1 MAIAIGPKVNREQL
15 ILAVDAADLNS
26 YPQGGTTWFD
36 LGPSGLSATLVNSP
50 TFSTP
55 YGGGLQFNGTNSQ
68 ASISGFPFA
77 ISSQMTFNIWLEQTT
92 VHASFNPR
100 FFGKYED
107 VSNGYQFGGAG
118 VGFSQFVFRLDYT
131 GTQYSVRSAGA
142 IEFNKIYNTTIVF
155 NSGLA
160 FYINGALD
168 NSAIISSYLGAAS
181 SASKLSLGA
190 FNDTHYMNG
199 KIYAFNMY
207 NKAFTPSE
215 VKDLY
220 NTFKPRFK
228 LN

>member
-55 YGGGLQFNGTNSQ
+55 YGGGLQFNGTNTQ
-68 ASISGFPFA
+68 AIISGFPFPV
-77 ISSQMTFNIWLEQTT
+77 SSQMTFNIWFEQTT
-92 VHASFNPR
+92 SGTTVNPR
-100 FFGKYED
+100 FFSKYD
-107 VSNGYQFGGAG
+107 DLSNGYQFGGAG
-118 VGFSQFVFRLDYT
+118 ASWTEFMFRVDYLGIAYNMKTSASVVF
-131 GTQYSVRSAGA
+131 G
-142 IEFNKIYNTTIVF
+142 KIYNMTIVF
-155 NSGLA
+155 NSGLSVYENGSPGNTNNTGYFGA
-160 FYINGALD
+160 ATSSGTFSLGSRNGAD
-168 NSAIISSYLGAAS
+168 
-181 SASKLSLGA
+181 
-190 FNDTHYMNG
+190 YMNG

>member
-55 YGGGLQFNGTNSQ
+55 YGGGLQFNGTNSR
-68 ASISGFPFA
+68 ADISGFPFA
-77 ISSQMTFNIWLEQTT
+77 VSSQMTFNIWFEQTT
-92 VHASFNPR
+92 SGTTINPR
-100 FFGKYED
+100 VFSKVED
-107 VSNGYQFGGAG
+107 TSNGYQFAAPGINLTDFA
-118 VGFSQFVFRLDYT
+118 FRLDYL
-131 GTQYSVRSAGA
+131 GTQYVTRTNDTVVFG
-142 IEFNKIYNTTIVF
+142 KIYNIIIVF
-155 NSGLA
+155 NAGLA
-160 FYINGALD
+160 CYTNGNLSTRTAD
-168 NSAIISSYLGAAS
+168 SGYLGIAS
-181 SASKLSLGA
+181 SAATFSLGTLNSN
-190 FNDTHYMNG
+190 FFNG

>member
-1 MAIAIGPKVNREQL
+1 MAIAIGPKIDREQL

-26 YPQGGTTWFD
+26 YPQTGASWFD

-55 YGGGLQFNGTNSQ
+55 YGGGLQFNGTSSR
-68 ASISGFPFA
+68 ADISGFPFA
-77 ISSQMTFNIWLEQTT
+77 VSSQMTFNIWFEQTT
-92 VHASFNPR
+92 SGTTVNPR

-118 VGFSQFVFRLDYT
+118 VGFTQFVFRLDYT

-160 FYINGALD
+160 FYINGTLD
-168 NSAIISSYLGAAS
+168 NSIIISGYLGAAS
-181 SASKLSLGA
+181 SAATLSLGTLNSN
-190 FNDTHYMNG
+190 FFNG
-199 KIYAFNMY
+199 KIYAFNIY
-207 NKAFTPSE
+207 NKAFTASE
-215 VKDLY
+215 VKNLY

>member
-1 MAIAIGPKVNREQL
+1 MAIAIGPKIDREQL

-26 YPQGGTTWFD
+26 YPQTGASWFD

-55 YGGGLQFNGTNSQ
+55 YGGGLQFNGTNSR
-68 ASISGFPFA
+68 ADISGFPFA
-77 ISSQMTFNIWLEQTT
+77 VSSQMTFNVWLEQTT
-92 VHASFNPR
+92 ASTTFNPR
-100 FFGKYED
+100 FFGKYEN
-107 VSNGYQFGGAG
+107 VSNGYQFAGSG

-160 FYINGALD
+160 FYINGTLD
-168 NSAIISSYLGAAS
+168 NSVVISGYIGAAD
-181 SASKLSLGA
+181 SASTFSLGA
-190 FNDTHYMNG
+190 FNNSHYING

-207 NKAFTPSE
+207 NKAFTASE
-215 VKDLY
+215 VKNLY

>member
-1 MAIAIGPKVNREQL
+1 MSITIGPKVNTDQL
-15 ILAVDAADLNS
+15 LLALDAADLGS
-26 YPQGGTTWFD
+26 YPASGTVWTD
-36 LGPSGLSATLVNSP
+36 LTASGFIATLSGSP
-50 TFSTP
+50 TFNSL
-55 YGGGLQFNGTNSQ
+55 YGGGLQFNGTSGH
-68 ASISGFPFA
+68 ASIPNFPFA
-77 ISSQMTFNIWLEQTT
+77 TSSQMTFNIWLEQTEQHLT
-92 VHASFNPR
+92 LNPR

-107 VSNGYQFGGAG
+107 VSNGYQLGGAG
-118 VGFSQFVFRLDYT
+118 ASFSQFVFRLDYT

-142 IEFNKIYNTTIVF
+142 VILNKIYNTTIVF

-168 NSAIISSYLGAAS
+168 NSVVISGYLGAAS

-207 NKAFTPSE
+207 NKALTASE